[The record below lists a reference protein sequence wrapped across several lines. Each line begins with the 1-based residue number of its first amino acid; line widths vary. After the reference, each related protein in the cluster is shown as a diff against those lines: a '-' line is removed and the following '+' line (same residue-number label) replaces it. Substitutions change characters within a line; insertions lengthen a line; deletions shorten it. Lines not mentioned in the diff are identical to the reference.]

1 MSDGQRRHPDKSKI
15 FERHTYRQ
23 DGYLVDPLQ
32 QIA

>member
-1 MSDGQRRHPDKSKI
+1 MGGAATLINQKSLSGT
-15 FERHTYRQ
+15 RYRQ